1 MAKPFLTPEDV
12 ADMLK
17 ISKYTVYEIVKRG
30 ELPVTRIGRKM
41 RFNPEDLDVFLGK
54 QHGVPEAEDEY
65 SRAQGAGRL
74 APPVLFIGSHD
85 LSVDLVIRYMKERG
99 EGTLIL
105 PAFVGSMEGLLSMY
119 FEKADIVGCHLL
131 DEETGE
137 YNTPIIRRMFA
148 GQPVYVVQFVKRNI
162 GWIVPEGNPKHLQ
175 GWKDLNRADLVFVN
189 RQKGAGTR
197 LLLDFHLKKMGI
209 DRRSIRGYENVE
221 QTHTDLA
228 SAVLRGEADAGLGTE
243 SAARKRGLGFVPL
256 IKERYDFVMR
266 EEFYKSE
273 QWLSIKQILQSDELQ
288 EGINKLGGYD
298 VTGIASVIEE
308 VN

>member
-12 ADMLK
+12 ADMLQ
-17 ISKYTVYEIVKRG
+17 ISKYTVYEMVKRG

-41 RFNPEDLDVFLGK
+41 RFNPEDLDVFLGNRHEGHVTEEK
-54 QHGVPEAEDEY
+54 RSSGQAPD
-65 SRAQGAGRL
+65 RL

-85 LSVDLVIRYMKERG
+85 LSVDLVIRHMKERSAG
-99 EGTLIL
+99 ILML
-105 PAFVGSMEGLLSMY
+105 PAFVGSMEGLLSLY

-131 DEETGE
+131 DEETGD
-137 YNTPIIRRMFA
+137 YNTPIVKRMFA
-148 GQPVYVVQFVKRNI
+148 GQPVYVVQFVKRSI
-162 GWIVPEGNPKHLQ
+162 GWIVPEGNPKQLQ
-175 GWKDLNRADLVFVN
+175 GWEDLKRNDLRFVN

-209 DRRSIRGYENVE
+209 DRHSVRGYERAE

-243 SAARKRGLGFVPL
+243 SAARKKGLGFVPL
-256 IKERYDFVMR
+256 VKERYDFVMR
-266 EEFYKSE
+266 EEFYTSE
-273 QWLSIKQILQSDELQ
+273 QWLLIKEVLQSEELQ
-288 EGINKLGGYD
+288 EGIKKLGGYD